1 MRFILLFLLAASPAL
16 AERPA
21 DTLARLRGTPS
32 TNSGALGSA
41 FPQQYVEA
49 YRYTPW
55 RPILFAPQPQP
66 IGHGYGYGY
75 APSSVISVG
84 VHAGPV
90 FVGGVFANGGGVSH
104 VTCPAPGYPTTT
116 VTTTT
121 VTTTTV
127 TGGGGVVLAPVLR
140 DEPRRTRIIRAPSPR
155 P

>member
-55 RPILFAPQPQP
+55 RPILFAPQPQF
-66 IGHGYGYGY
+66 IGYGPGC
-75 APSSVISVG
+75 APSSTISVG
-84 VHAGPV
+84 VQAGPV
-90 FVGGVFANGGGVSH
+90 FVGGVFVSGGGVSH
-104 VTCPAPGYPTTT
+104 VACPAPGYPTTT

-140 DEPRRTRIIRAPSPR
+140 DEPRQTRIVRAPLPR